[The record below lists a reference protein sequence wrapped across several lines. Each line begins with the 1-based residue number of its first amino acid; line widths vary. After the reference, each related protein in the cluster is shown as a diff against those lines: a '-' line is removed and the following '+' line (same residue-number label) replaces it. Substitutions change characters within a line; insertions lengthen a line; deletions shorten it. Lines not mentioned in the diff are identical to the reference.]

1 MVIYKVSISS
11 VIIIIV
17 KYHLY
22 FVMIVFQAGKDICKS
37 TIRKK
42 PVQSQEN
49 SVISI
54 DYEHMFAFW
63 TRKIIE
69 ICSTLTIKTSMRPL
83 VN

>member
-1 MVIYKVSISS
+1 
-11 VIIIIV
+11 
-17 KYHLY
+17 
-22 FVMIVFQAGKDICKS
+22 MIVFQAGKDICKS

-69 ICSTLTIKTSMRPL
+69 ICSTLTIKTSVRPL
-83 VN
+83 VNRYRGPFSLTLNKCHILV